1 MKSGEPHRM
10 QALFGGATDGGF
22 FDLPRLAPA
31 QTEAADVVVLGAPAA
46 TPYSSVGN
54 YCAGAPAAI
63 RGAFGW
69 PGVLDHYDFDVGGP
83 LLPAGA
89 RGVDW
94 GDLDYSETD
103 FAANRETI
111 RQAVARALELGA
123 VPLVLGGDD
132 SVPIPVL
139 EAYAGRGPLTIL
151 QLDAHIDWRD
161 EVGGER
167 LGLSSNMRRAS
178 EMTQVAH
185 IIQVGARG
193 IGSARPD
200 DRADALDWG
209 VRFFP
214 LRSLRRDGFAP
225 VVDAIP
231 RGANLYVALDIDVM
245 DPAIVPAVIGPA
257 PGGLDY
263 WQVVELLE
271 AAAGRAR
278 LVGFNLVELMPD
290 NDVGG
295 RGALVAA
302 RLAALMLALAARQRV
317 TA

>member
-1 MKSGEPHRM
+1 MKAM
-10 QALFGGATDGGF
+10 FGGATGGF
-22 FDLPRLAPA
+22 FDLPRAAPDSTA
-31 QTEAADVVVLGAPAA
+31 AADVVVIGAPAA
-46 TPYSSVGN
+46 TPYPSVGN
-54 YCAGAPAAI
+54 YCAGAPDAI
-63 RGAFGW
+63 RAAFGW
-69 PGVLDHYDFDVGGP
+69 PGVLGHYDFDVAGP
-83 LLPAGA
+83 LLPPGA
-89 RGVDW
+89 HAVDW
-94 GDLDYSETD
+94 GNLAYSETD

-111 RQAVARALELGA
+111 RRTVTRALDLGA
-123 VPLVLGGDD
+123 VPLVVGGDD

-139 EAYAGRGPLTIL
+139 EAYADRGPLAIL

-178 EMTQVAH
+178 EMDQVAH

-193 IGSARPD
+193 IGSARPA
-200 DRADALDWG
+200 DRADALAWG
-209 VRFFP
+209 VQFFP
-214 LRSLRRDGFAP
+214 LRALRRDGFAP

-231 RGANLYVALDIDVM
+231 EGANLYVALDIDVM

-271 AAAGRAR
+271 AAAARAR

-290 NDVGG
+290 NDIGG

-302 RLAALMLALAARQRV
+302 RLLAVALALAARRR
-317 TA
+317 AAA